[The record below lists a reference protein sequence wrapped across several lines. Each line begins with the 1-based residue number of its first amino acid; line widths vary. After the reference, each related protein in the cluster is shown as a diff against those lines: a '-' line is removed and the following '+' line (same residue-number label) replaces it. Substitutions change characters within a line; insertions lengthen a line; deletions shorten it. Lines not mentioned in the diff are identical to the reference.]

1 MNHSHHH
8 HQPKIAGLGE
18 VLWDVYP
25 DGETFGGA
33 PANFACHCRSLGANA
48 AIASAVGNDERGRRA
63 LAFLKEHG
71 VDTSGIAVLN
81 GLPTGAV
88 FVTLD
93 DSGKPSYDI
102 REGAAWDALPWSET
116 LGGLAA
122 TADAVCFGTL
132 GQRSAASRNTIQRFL
147 SSTQSNA
154 LRIFDINLRQHY
166 HSPDL
171 VALSLEA
178 ANVLKINDE
187 ELPILAGW
195 LGLPGEAE
203 QQLVSLV
210 ERFALRLAVLTCG
223 PRGARMVT
231 REATSFATPP
241 PAKVVSTVGAGDAF
255 TAAVVMGLLARQSL
269 DEINRHA
276 NAVAAYVCT
285 QQGAVPPLPA
295 DLV

>member
-8 HQPKIAGLGE
+8 HQPKVVGLGE

-33 PANFACHCRSLGANA
+33 PANFACHCRSLGADA
-48 AIASAVGNDERGRRA
+48 AIASAVGEDERGSRA
-63 LAFLKEHG
+63 LAFLNEHR
-71 VDTSGIAVLN
+71 VDTSGIAVLD

-93 DSGKPSYDI
+93 DSAKPTYDI
-102 REGAAWDALPWSET
+102 REGAAWDALPWSEA
-116 LGGLAA
+116 LGELAA
-122 TADAVCFGTL
+122 KAEAVCFGSL
-132 GQRSAASRNTIQRFL
+132 GQRSATSRNTIQRFL
-147 SSTQSNA
+147 SSTRSNA

-171 VALSLEA
+171 VSASLEA

-187 ELPILAGW
+187 ELPALAGW

-203 QQLVSLV
+203 QQLASLV
-210 ERFALRLAVLTCG
+210 ERFSLLLAVLTCG

-231 REATSFATPP
+231 RDATSFATPP

-255 TAAVVMGLLARQSL
+255 TAAVAMGLLANQSL
-269 DEINRHA
+269 DQINRRA